1 MKGGGLFM
9 WPMGVASWAFRAESI
24 VGILGAEG
32 KDASDLDGFS
42 VIWRVVVAGDARIV
56 AALVVIAAPGSWTE
70 ERWSIPLGARD
81 LFLAG
86 ARLPSSAF

>member
-1 MKGGGLFM
+1 MKGGGRSFM

-42 VIWRVVVAGDARIV
+42 VIWRVEVAGDAT
-56 AALVVIAAPGSWTE
+56 L
-70 ERWSIPLGARD
+70 
-81 LFLAG
+81 
-86 ARLPSSAF
+86 